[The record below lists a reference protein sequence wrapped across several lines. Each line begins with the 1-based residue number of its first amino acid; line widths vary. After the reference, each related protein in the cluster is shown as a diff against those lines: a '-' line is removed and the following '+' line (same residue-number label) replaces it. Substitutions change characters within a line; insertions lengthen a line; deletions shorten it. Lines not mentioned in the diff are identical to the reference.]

1 MKDWW
6 EGLASRERNLAILS
20 AVIIVVGALYWGVY
34 QPLSDSLEQEQKRLK
49 SNQQTLVWMKS
60 KGQDIVNYQALNKS
74 ASGNVNLNQLIGNS
88 ARQSGIIISRIQPKG
103 NELEVWIDNIE
114 FNKLLAWLKQL
125 QERHGVVTLNTDL
138 AVGDAPGTVKVR
150 RLHLGVAG

>member
-20 AVIIVVGALYWGVY
+20 AVVLVVGALYWGVY
-34 QPLSDSLEQEQKRLK
+34 QPLSQALEQEQTRLK
-49 SNQQTLVWMKS
+49 SHQQTLIWMKS
-60 KGQDIVNYQALNKS
+60 KGQDIVNYQAQQRS
-74 ASGNVNLNQLIGNS
+74 GSGNVNLNQLIGNS
-88 ARQSGIIISRIQPKG
+88 ARQSGITISRIQPKG

-150 RLHLGVAG
+150 RLHLGAAG

>member
-1 MKDWW
+1 MRDWW

-20 AVIIVVGALYWGVY
+20 AVVLVVGALYWGVY
-34 QPLSDSLEQEQKRLK
+34 QPLSQALDQEQQKLK
-49 SNQQTLVWMKS
+49 SNQQTLIWMKS
-60 KGQDIVNYQALNKS
+60 KGQDIVNYQAQNRS
-74 ASGNVNLNQLIGNS
+74 AAGNVNLNQLIGNS
-88 ARQSGIIISRIQPKG
+88 ARQSGITISRIQPKG

-114 FNKLLAWLKQL
+114 FNKLLAWLKEL